1 MKVITVA
8 SQKGGSGKTTLAGHL
23 AVQAE
28 LAGAGP
34 VVLIDADPQGSLAD
48 WWNERVSPVPAFAQ
62 TSVQRMAD
70 DLERLRCEGF
80 AYAIIDTPPAI
91 VTAIHAIVKQSDLVI
106 IPTRPSP
113 HDLRAAAA
121 TVRICEDTGKRF
133 TFVVNA
139 AHPRARLTSEAAIA
153 LSQHGT
159 VAPTI
164 IHNRT
169 DFAASMID
177 GRTVMELNAK
187 SKSTGEIIALWDYV
201 QSRAENV
208 IKKVVLG
215 TSAMDGYEEVD
226 DMDEDYGDDEDMV
239 ASVAPVAPVVPVVD
253 TPIVL
258 TAEDMMVEQKQ
269 TVSGKIGQST
279 DTISV
284 RQSVNEDEERIKRAQ
299 MQASRAQEARMQSA
313 RAETDVVRKFRTP
326 QSITKTSGNYLE
338 RRRIFGGEK

>member
-48 WWNERVSPVPAFAQ
+48 WWNERVASVPAFAQ
-62 TSVQRMAD
+62 TSVQRMVD

-164 IHNRT
+164 VHNRT

-177 GRTVMELNAK
+177 GRTVMELNPK
-187 SKSTGEIIALWDYV
+187 SKSTGEIVTLWDYV

-215 TSAMDGYEEVD
+215 TSAMDAYEEPQD
-226 DMDEDYGDDEDMV
+226 DMGEYGDHEELV
-239 ASVAPVAPVVPVVD
+239 AAVAPVAD
-253 TPIVL
+253 TAIKL
-258 TAEDMMVEQKQ
+258 SRDDRTAQHKQ
-269 TVSGKIGQST
+269 TISGKVGRVSGRAS
-279 DTISV
+279 DTARV
-284 RQSVNEDEERIKRAQ
+284 TPPADESEARIKHAQ
-299 MQASRAQEARMQSA
+299 MQAARAQEARMKA
-313 RAETDVVRKFRTP
+313 ATAETDVVRKFQVPRTGGEH
-326 QSITKTSGNYLE
+326 SGNYLE
-338 RRRIFGGEK
+338 RRRIFGGGK

>member
-28 LAGAGP
+28 LVGAGP

-48 WWNERVSPVPAFAQ
+48 WWNERVASAPAFAQ

-70 DLERLRCEGF
+70 DLERLSDEGF
-80 AYAIIDTPPAI
+80 SYAIIDTPPAI
-91 VTAIHAIVKQSDLVI
+91 VTAIHAIVKLSDLVI

-164 IHNRT
+164 VHNRI

-177 GRTVMELNAK
+177 GRSVMELNPK
-187 SKSTGEIIALWDYV
+187 SKSTFEIGALWNYV
-201 QSRAENV
+201 QARADNV
-208 IKKVVLG
+208 IMKAVLG
-215 TSAMDGYEEVD
+215 SSAMDTYDEPQEDTVHEVAT
-226 DMDEDYGDDEDMV
+226 MDPPIELTREDMTR
-239 ASVAPVAPVVPVVD
+239 PHR
-253 TPIVL
+253 
-258 TAEDMMVEQKQ
+258 Q
-269 TVSGKIGQST
+269 TVSGKIRQST
-279 DTISV
+279 DGASDTVRVTPSV
-284 RQSVNEDEERIKRAQ
+284 SDNDERIKHAQ
-299 MQASRAQEARMQSA
+299 MQAARAQEARMQA
-313 RAETDVVRKFRTP
+313 TRLEADVARKFQTP
-326 QSITKTSGNYLE
+326 RSATQRSGNYHE
-338 RRRIFGGEK
+338 RRRIFGGDKQ